1 MAGETTTPRRVLPDG
16 TPAPDAAP
24 DSTLLDHDD
33 LAEVYQALR
42 SGHAV
47 GLGADGH
54 VYVHQEAGTAID
66 APSQAFVEGKLAEVK
81 NMLHMGF
88 AVEIHPDGTINANN
102 PDGRIQYRSDPNP
115 GLGDEERATIRAA
128 IVAGGERG
136 HPARRHRRDRD
147 AVERATPSLRGR
159 RRPGDERSS
168 TTRSRRATSPTRRSR
183 APAW

>member
-33 LAEVYQALR
+33 LAQVYQALR

-115 GLGDEERATIRAA
+115 VLGDEERAR
-128 IVAGGERG
+128 
-136 HPARRHRRDRD
+136 
-147 AVERATPSLRGR
+147 PSG
-159 RRPGDERSS
+159 PRSS
-168 TTRSRRATSPTRRSR
+168 RVGTWASGRTAPSRS
-183 APAW
+183 